1 MCLGIG
7 EGKVWDAVGKI
18 GIAALLEN
26 HVIQTDLP
34 LLTRI
39 ISMILST

>member
-18 GIAALLEN
+18 GDCRVVRESRD
-26 HVIQTDLP
+26 TD
-34 LLTRI
+34 R
-39 ISMILST
+39 STTPSSNY